1 LTVATLKDALVVPQN
16 AIITNTKGTFVY
28 TVAPDQTAK
37 VVNIQRIHGFGALAA
52 VSGLNG
58 DEQIIVE
65 GKQNLRP
72 GGKVRIAEPAVA
84 QNGKAHKKGKAE

>member
-1 LTVATLKDALVVPQN
+1 
-16 AIITNTKGTFVY
+16 VY
-28 TVAPDQTAK
+28 TVAPDQTAR
-37 VVNIQRIHGFGALAA
+37 VSNIKRIHGFGAYAA
-52 VSGLNG
+52 VTGLNG

-84 QNGKAHKKGKAE
+84 QNGKGHKKGKSE